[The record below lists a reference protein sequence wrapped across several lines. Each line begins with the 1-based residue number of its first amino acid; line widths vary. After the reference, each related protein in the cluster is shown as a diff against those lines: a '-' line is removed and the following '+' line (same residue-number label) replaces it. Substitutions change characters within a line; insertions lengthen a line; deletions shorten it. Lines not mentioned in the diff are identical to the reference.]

1 MNIMVPSN
9 ENKLALSMGVLCF
22 QGFGIRIFEGV
33 MDGAIVFWL
42 LVLVLLN
49 FKSLRRTTLKYWL
62 KMVGIV
68 MAYFVFCL
76 IKGVPVLPYIIVAW
90 FSSAVVLTP
99 YYLGQANFV
108 NVMRRLTRFCM
119 YYSLCHVPIILLFK
133 DNLITTSFGMH
144 PKTFL
149 YLFYF
154 NGVDNGFAGMP
165 RIQGFCWEPSCWN
178 LLLDLNLVF
187 ALYFKERL
195 SVIIASLFAIIT
207 IMSTTGLMVMLVI
220 VGIYYMMNM
229 RLKRILQT
237 SVALCIFALLIGPII
252 YGNLRDIL
260 NSGSGNAR
268 IGDFAI
274 ALAVIEKHPLLGID
288 IDDLTHSALAMQA
301 RERAWTATGDKVGY
315 MEQGMVNSFAALIVE
330 WGVPIVLI
338 IFWLMFKT
346 PLLPEKKLK
355 MLYLFAVLCVLMG
368 TPIARTGFFY
378 LYAFSTILL
387 PNMNRKKKY
396 VIRWK

>member
-1 MNIMVPSN
+1 
-9 ENKLALSMGVLCF
+9 
-22 QGFGIRIFEGV
+22 

-252 YGNLRDIL
+252 YGNLRDKL

-315 MEQGMVNSFAALIVE
+315 MEQEMVNSFAALIVE